1 MEITYNRHIHIS
13 AEHRLLDLKLREVWQ
28 YRDLIWLF
36 TRRSFLVSYK
46 QTVLGPLWLIINPLL
61 TSFVYVV
68 LFGNIAK
75 LGTGGVP
82 QLLFYLGGNALWS
95 YFSSCLTGN
104 ASAFTS
110 NANLFGKVYFPRLV
124 MPLSQVI
131 GAVIRFGIQ
140 LIPVAVLM
148 VYYVLNGK
156 VRPHYELWILL
167 PFLLVWL
174 GVLGMGF
181 GILVSGMTTKYRDL
195 SVLVGFGM
203 QLLMYG
209 TPVVYPLTSLPDAL
223 MTYALINPVT
233 MPVELF
239 RYILFGTGTI
249 CPWSAALSLAITVL
263 VAFLGLIL
271 FNKVERIFIDTV

>member
-1 MEITYNRHIHIS
+1 MEIKYNRHIHIS
-13 AEHRLLDLKLREVWQ
+13 AEHRLLDLKLKEVWR
-28 YRDLIWLF
+28 YRELIWLF
-36 TRRSFLVSYK
+36 TKRSFLVSYK
-46 QTVLGPLWLIINPLL
+46 QTILGPLWLIINPLL

-104 ASAFTS
+104 SSAFTA

-156 VRPHYELWILL
+156 VQPHYELWILL

-209 TPVVYPLTSLPDAL
+209 TPVVYPLSSLPDAL

-239 RYILFGTGTI
+239 RYILFGTGTV
-249 CPWSAALSLAITVL
+249 CPWSVVLSLTITVL
-263 VAFLGLIL
+263 VAFSGLIL